1 MRVRPLDVLV
11 ACALAAGCLVAWPVL
26 AAAEVVYVPPEDMG
40 ANQREIATLH
50 KQLKAGGSFAFF
62 LEKPEL
68 SIHQTRHF
76 ISWDWKDD
84 GIVTR
89 TVQGS
94 RPSVEFKYEAMPK
107 IEVIHDTVLGASFYG
122 VRLSEEWAIW
132 CQTDSPSMRLVCGKW
147 LGETFAAFR
156 SRHAAMVKG
165 RAAFEAKFQ
174 EALEKY
180 RAPESRPPLPEEA
193 RRFKVQAEVA
203 VERKDLAGALQGY
216 GNAVNAALWWSEG
229 YFNIALLFAEQKNY
243 VSAIKN
249 MKRFLLL
256 EPNHP
261 KARAAQDQIYRWE
274 ALAGKP

>member
-1 MRVRPLDVLV
+1 MTRMRACVL
-11 ACALAAGCLVAWPVL
+11 LAGCLLAGTAV
-26 AAAEVVYVPPEDMG
+26 AAAEVVYVPPEDMA
-40 ANQREIATLH
+40 ANQREVAALY
-50 KQLKAGGSFAFF
+50 KQLKAGGGFSFF

-107 IEVIHDTVLGASFYG
+107 VEVIHDTVLGASFYG

-147 LGETFAAFR
+147 LGETFSLFR

-165 RAAFEAKFQ
+165 RAEFEARFR
-174 EALEKY
+174 EVLAKY
-180 RAPESRPPLPEEA
+180 PDPASRPPLPEEA
-193 RRFKVQAEVA
+193 RRFKVQAETA
-203 VERKDLAGALQGY
+203 IGQKDML
-216 GNAVNAALWWSEG
+216 AALSYYNRALVAAPWWAEG
-229 YFNIALLFAEQKNY
+229 FFNLALLFAEQKDY
-243 VSAIKN
+243 AGAIRN

-256 EPNHP
+256 EPGHP